1 MAVRGDT
8 NFSVQLADHW
18 AMGYCSIIIIIGA
31 ESYLSCNNLCIISTT
46 YMEDQS
52 QTDNDVEYSI
62 TNLPY
67 PRQMSSLEKY
77 CHLLLGA
84 SSV

>member
-1 MAVRGDT
+1 MYRT
-8 NFSVQLADHW
+8 
-18 AMGYCSIIIIIGA
+18 
-31 ESYLSCNNLCIISTT
+31 STT
-46 YMEDQS
+46 YTEDQS

-77 CHLLLGA
+77 CHPLLRLINHGVTVSGDTA
-84 SSV
+84 VVEFSGFR